1 MTVTLVC
8 GISWSA
14 LTAGFVSGML
24 EGLQGVFSLW
34 TSTMETNPK
43 PHPKQVNCDRF
54 ELRNASEV
62 DLKQYVE

>member
-1 MTVTLVC
+1 MTLTLVY
-8 GISWSA
+8 GISGSA

-43 PHPKQVNCDRF
+43 PHPKQVNCDPF
-54 ELRNASEV
+54 DLRNIS
-62 DLKQYVE
+62 